1 MEIHDYHHERDVTH
15 NGVRYKRR
23 ELGRALA
30 DERAAVSWFIYN
42 LKGIA
47 FTTVHDVNL
56 ANELEE
62 TYQALLFAQVETQF
76 HSAFPELAWS
86 ETTTSNT

>member
-15 NGVRYKRR
+15 NGIRYKRR
-23 ELGRALA
+23 ELGRGLA
-30 DERAAVSWFIYN
+30 DERAAVLWFVYN
-42 LKGIA
+42 PRG
-47 FTTVHDVNL
+47 TTFAKVHDLLL

-76 HSAFPELAWS
+76 HSAFPELACS
-86 ETTTSNT
+86 ETTTINT